1 MHFVVSN
8 VLFIEFLKFFRSSPF
23 ILAHLCTVI
32 INDPNYLL
40 MKKITFILIALITGT
55 TFAQSAEGT
64 ATVNAA
70 IVSPITI
77 SNSSSNLDFGNIATP
92 DAATDIVVST
102 AGTRT
107 AVAGVTIPGGTIS
120 AASFTINAANT
131 YGYTIS
137 IPAIDLKRAGEA
149 DMSVSFSS
157 SLGATSTGTG
167 ADQTLNVG
175 GTLTVGASQGAGA
188 YTGTATVT
196 VAYQ

>member
-1 MHFVVSN
+1 
-8 VLFIEFLKFFRSSPF
+8 
-23 ILAHLCTVI
+23 
-32 INDPNYLL
+32 